1 MTEEKIRDL
10 PALQSDLAQRRRRG
24 EKIVLANGCFDVL
37 HAGHIRYLQGAKA
50 LGDVLVVAVNSD
62 ASMRKIKDEGR
73 PLLPEDA
80 RARLVAGME
89 TVDYVTV
96 FSEPTVSHL
105 LRILQPE
112 VHAKGTDY
120 TVETVP
126 EREVVRSYGG
136 EVVIVGDPKSHST
149 RDLIQQVL
157 EKSGAGH

>member
-24 EKIVLANGCFDVL
+24 GKIVLANGCFDVL
-37 HAGHIRYLQGAKA
+37 HAGHIRYLQGAKG

-80 RARLVAGME
+80 RARLVAGLE
-89 TVDYVTV
+89 AVDYVTV
-96 FSEPTVSHL
+96 FSDPTVSHL

-136 EVVIVGDPKSHST
+136 EVVIVGDPKNHST